1 MEKGFGGRDKAP
13 APAGR
18 WCAASFPSLLPPPQ
32 GSRVH
37 RGLPPRL
44 SGFCLLSQY
53 PALAPGSPSEETPWL
68 SFQAGDILVDGG
80 SRSPVYWLA
89 SVSVVSSLSHLLMEA
104 SVCLV
109 TFISSFLVLSSH
121 KEVPV
126 NPSSAAPGK
135 GYMSGSSLTGGCV
148 GFPGLRPRGLI
159 GRKGATS
166 WSIWSNARCALA
178 T

>member
-126 NPSSAAPGK
+126 NPSSERQNQWFPTFVPQSFVFVNA
-135 GYMSGSSLTGGCV
+135 GGHRAV
-148 GFPGLRPRGLI
+148 
-159 GRKGATS
+159 S
-166 WSIWSNARCALA
+166 
-178 T
+178 

>member
-37 RGLPPRL
+37 RD
-44 SGFCLLSQY
+44 